1 MRRSS
6 FRQFE
11 VFEAIA
17 RNGSFTRAAKEL
29 FLTQPT
35 VSMQIKKLVDTI
47 GLPLFD
53 QVGKRI
59 YLTEAGE
66 ALLLTC
72 REIFNCLSNF
82 EMQISDMKGLR
93 QGKLRLAVVS
103 TAKYFAPK
111 LLGSFCK
118 LYPGVD
124 VSLKVSNRE
133 GLLDRIGEN
142 RDDLYILGQ
151 PPKGLDVEYEAF
163 LDNHLVVLAPHNHS
177 LAGKKNI
184 PLARLE
190 QEPFIMREL
199 GSGTRIAVERLFQEN
214 GLKLNTRIELG
225 SSEAVKQTIIG
236 GLGIS
241 VLSQHTVAQKAAMS
255 QLAILD
261 VEHFPIKGKWY
272 VVYLAARQPTII
284 ARTFLEY
291 LRSASDSLNND
302 SLQ

>member
-1 MRRSS
+1 MHRSS

-17 RNGSFTRAAKEL
+17 RRGSFTRAAEEL
-29 FLTQPT
+29 FITQPT
-35 VSMQIKKLVDTI
+35 VSMQIKKLTDTV
-47 GLPLFD
+47 GMSLFE
-53 QVGKRI
+53 QIGKRI

-72 REIFNCLSNF
+72 REIFDALSNF
-82 EMQISDMKGLR
+82 ETQISDLKGLR

-103 TAKYFAPK
+103 TAKYFAPR

-118 LYPGVD
+118 LYPGID

-133 GLLDRIGEN
+133 GLLERISEN

-151 PPKGLDVEYEAF
+151 PPDGLDVDYEAF
-163 LDNHLVVLAPHNHS
+163 LDNHLVVLAPGNHP
-177 LAGKKNI
+177 LAGKRNI
-184 PLARLE
+184 PFARLE
-190 QEPFIMREL
+190 KEPFIMREQ
-199 GSGTRIAVERLFQEN
+199 GSGTRIAIERLFKEH

-225 SSEAVKQTIIG
+225 SSEAVKQTILA

-241 VLSQHTVAQKAAMS
+241 VLSLHTVAQKAAMD
-255 QLAILD
+255 QLTILD
-261 VEHFPIKGKWY
+261 VEHFPIKRKWY
-272 VVYLAARQPTII
+272 VVYLANKKPSII

-291 LRSASDSLNND
+291 LRDAPEQVKFN
-302 SLQ
+302 

>member
-17 RNGSFTRAAKEL
+17 RNGSFTRAAEEL
-29 FLTQPT
+29 CLTQPT

-53 QVGKRI
+53 QIGKRI

-66 ALLLTC
+66 ALLVTC
-72 REIFNCLSNF
+72 REIFNSLNNF
-82 EMQISDMKGLR
+82 EMQISDLKGLR
-93 QGKLRLAVVS
+93 QGKLSLAVVS

-124 VSLKVSNRE
+124 VSLVVKNRE
-133 GLLDRIGEN
+133 GLLERISEN
-142 RDDLYILGQ
+142 QDDLYILGQ
-151 PPKGLDVEYEAF
+151 PPKDLDVEYEAF
-163 LDNHLVVLAPHNHS
+163 LDNHLVVLAPSNHP
-177 LAGKKNI
+177 LAGQKNI

-190 QEPFIMREL
+190 KEPFIMREP
-199 GSGTRIAVERLFQEN
+199 GSGTRMAVERLFQEHD
-214 GLKLNTRIELG
+214 LELNTRIELG
-225 SSEAVKQTIIG
+225 SSEAVKQTILG

-241 VLSQHTVAQKAAMS
+241 VLSQHTVAQKAAMD
-255 QLAILD
+255 QLTILD
-261 VEHFPIKGKWY
+261 VEHFPIKRKWY
-272 VVYLAARQPTII
+272 VVYLAAKQPTVI
-284 ARTFLEY
+284 AHTFLEY
-291 LRSASDSLNND
+291 LRSASDM
-302 SLQ
+302 Q